1 MIRNGAGQRHAIQGT
16 GLDMN
21 GKKPLQEMFSDVP
34 HRYDLINRLFT
45 MGLDQRWRRIA
56 AGECLSGA
64 PSRVLDLCTGTGD
77 LALRL
82 GADAGGKVPVTGVDF
97 SMPMLG
103 VARRKAAR
111 EGMDVP
117 FVLGDA
123 GRLPFRDGTFDAVGI
138 AFAFRNLT
146 YRNPGRDRYLAEI
159 IRVLAPGGRFVIV
172 ESSRPGSRIMGVLVG
187 LYLKIAVSFF
197 GGILSGQ
204 RGAYRYLARSAA
216 NFFPPGELADLLRA
230 AGFSVVTWR
239 TFAYGAAALHVA
251 IK

>member
-1 MIRNGAGQRHAIQGT
+1 
-16 GLDMN
+16 
-21 GKKPLQEMFSDVP
+21 
-34 HRYDLINRLFT
+34 
-45 MGLDQRWRRIA
+45 
-56 AGECLSGA
+56 
-64 PSRVLDLCTGTGD
+64 
-77 LALRL
+77 
-82 GADAGGKVPVTGVDF
+82 
-97 SMPMLG
+97 
-103 VARRKAAR
+103 
-111 EGMDVP
+111 MDVP